1 MAVPESLRKRVA
13 RRAKNRCEYCGL
25 SQIGQAA
32 TFHVDHVLPQSA
44 GGETSMENLALAC
57 IHCSLRKGARVR
69 LFHPREDFW
78 NQHFRWMAFRLK
90 GITAIGRATIEAQ
103 SLNSS
108 EHLIIR
114 GFEKSFAGIRRRGIC
129 EWYCVLSSIPAGMI
143 PQQLHQPEEV
153 VFADVHKGIEGADG
167 GEDVFVCGRRHC
179 GCA

>member
-44 GGETSMENLALAC
+44 GGETLMENLALAC
-57 IHCSLRKGARVR
+57 IHCSLRKGARMQARDPQTGRSVR

-90 GITAIGRATIEAQ
+90 GITAVGRATIDALN
-103 SLNSS
+103 LNSS

-114 GFEKSFAGIRRRGIC
+114 GFEKK
-129 EWYCVLSSIPAGMI
+129 L
-143 PQQLHQPEEV
+143 
-153 VFADVHKGIEGADG
+153 
-167 GEDVFVCGRRHC
+167 RRHPPP
-179 GCA
+179 GHL